1 MLYKLIFNFYTSK
14 VYFVDKQR
22 NAAVVIGDRDLKTDV
37 KNKKKRERFVRK
49 MP

>member
-1 MLYKLIFNFYTSK
+1 M
-14 VYFVDKQR
+14 DKQR

-49 MP
+49 KAININMMK